1 MYVER
6 LLSLF
11 GELSLL
17 MQIGHEQANV
27 ARICHFFVENVVFL
41 KFFDDICNIIT
52 QPRCVNLII

>member
-17 MQIGHEQANV
+17 MQIGHEQANIV
-27 ARICHFFVENVVFL
+27 CICHFFVENVVFL